1 MRRREFIVLLGGVAA
16 GVPPTAR
23 AQQPDRM
30 RRVGIIFGGFRPNDP
45 ELQARVTALKRRLH
59 DLGWA
64 EGRNVTYDLRIGSGD
79 QELLQTQVRELIA
92 NVPDVIASNSTAA
105 MRLLVRATQTIPIVS
120 LNVIDLIAAGI
131 IQSLA
136 RPGGNVTGFTSFE
149 PSIVGKWLDLLGE
162 VAPATS
168 RVAVIFDPPNAGFWR
183 AAEATAKNAI
193 PVSVAT
199 RADLQAKMELFA
211 REPEGGLIILPSTV
225 STAHRD
231 LIISLSNQYRLPAVF
246 GFPYFPRGGGLLS
259 YGIDVVD
266 NFRRAAS
273 YVDRILHGA
282 QPGDLPIQQ
291 PTKFQLVINLKTAR
305 AIGLTVPATLI
316 ARADEVIE

>member
-1 MRRREFIVLLGGVAA
+1 
-16 GVPPTAR
+16 
-23 AQQPDRM
+23 
-30 RRVGIIFGGFRPNDP
+30 
-45 ELQARVTALKRRLH
+45 
-59 DLGWA
+59 
-64 EGRNVTYDLRIGSGD
+64 
-79 QELLQTQVRELIA
+79 
-92 NVPDVIASNSTAA
+92 
-105 MRLLVRATQTIPIVS
+105 
-120 LNVIDLIAAGI
+120 
-131 IQSLA
+131 
-136 RPGGNVTGFTSFE
+136 
-149 PSIVGKWLDLLGE
+149 
-162 VAPATS
+162 
-168 RVAVIFDPPNAGFWR
+168 
-183 AAEATAKNAI
+183 
-193 PVSVAT
+193 
-199 RADLQAKMELFA
+199 MELFA

-305 AIGLTVPATLI
+305 AIGFTVPATLI